1 MKIIIISI
9 ICVQILF
16 FIKSIEILEKGNTK
30 ESADGY
36 IIFNSK
42 DLEINKDINFKI
54 KAANFSSYLIKYY
67 YFDEI
72 QNFNQYEIDLFISEF
87 ITEKKEK
94 QNDFEIN
101 YFKINKTTNELG
113 SSEGNYL
120 AIFYFT
126 YDDKAEITH
135 IQDNTKDEKE
145 EKKLKTWEI
154 IVIVVVAILSV
165 VFIYCCCF
173 KENKK
178 KDDNN
183 DQNINIFN
191 NNDINGIQTYNY
203 NNYYNNNFNS
213 NQPIIPYNN
222 QSESNRFYNQR
233 NQLMN
238 QIDGRVEMIKQK
250 EIEQKNKMEQ
260 IKIKEREFKKNKLEQ
275 ERKNREKEEEI
286 NQKLKEIKRKESIL
300 KIEENVI
307 KRRQSEKIS
316 EAQIREEENL
326 FNEYVEKIKQN
337 NSQIKDII
345 IAVEGRKNP
354 KELIHLVFQ
363 SGDQTINCVVICKND
378 TIFNNVINKV
388 FEKEPKF
395 KDLRNIFIGNG
406 KTFNEY
412 KSLKENNIKDGD
424 VIIMYENQMD

>member
-1 MKIIIISI
+1 
-9 ICVQILF
+9 V
-16 FIKSIEILEKGNTK
+16 N
-30 ESADGY
+30 
-36 IIFNSK
+36 
-42 DLEINKDINFKI
+42 
-54 KAANFSSYLIKYY
+54 
-67 YFDEI
+67 
-72 QNFNQYEIDLFISEF
+72 F

-120 AIFYFT
+120 AIFYFA

-135 IQDNTKDEKE
+135 IQDNTEEEKE
-145 EKKLKTWEI
+145 EEKLKTWEI
-154 IVIVVVAILSV
+154 IVIVAVAILFV
-165 VFIYCCCF
+165 VIMYCCC
-173 KENKK
+173 KENNK

-203 NNYYNNNFNS
+203 NNNYNNNFNS
-213 NQPIIPYNN
+213 NQPIITYNN

-238 QIDGRVEMIKQK
+238 QIDETVEKIKQK

-307 KRRQSEKIS
+307 KRKQSEKIS

-326 FNEYVEKIKQN
+326 FDEYLEKIKQKYD
-337 NSQIKDII
+337 QIEDII
-345 IAVEGRKNP
+345 ISVEGRKNP
-354 KELIHLVFQ
+354 KELIHLVFR

-388 FEKEPKF
+388 FEKKPKF
-395 KDLRNIFIGNG
+395 KDLRNVFIGNG